1 MCSEKMVMM
10 ITPLMRDYKKGK
22 RVNIKGGGGEVGKN
36 REVERLRRRETRLG
50 KQRG

>member
-1 MCSEKMVMM
+1 MM

-22 RVNIKGGGGEVGKN
+22 RVNIEGVGKN
-36 REVERLRRRETRLG
+36 REGERLRRRETRLG

>member
-1 MCSEKMVMM
+1 MRSEKMVMM

-22 RVNIKGGGGEVGKN
+22 RVNIKGGGEVGKN
-36 REVERLRRRETRLG
+36 REGERLRRRETRLG